1 MTLYVIHRINREELP
16 GDENLELPPMVG
28 IKVFPLRDS
37 HGEYHTID
45 AASGEEAF
53 AAVKLLWPFL
63 RFNLCVQPLTEY
75 QNDLAR
81 FATYKADRLA
91 GRIPP
96 RGKSSGLHPRST
108 ANRAGD

>member
-1 MTLYVIHRINREELP
+1 MTLYVIHRLNREELP
-16 GDENLELPPMVG
+16 GDESLSLPPQIG

-37 HGEYHTID
+37 HGDYHLID
-45 AASGEEAF
+45 ATSGEDAF
-53 AAVKLLWPFL
+53 ASVKLLWPFL
-63 RFNLCVQPLTEY
+63 HFNLCVQPLSEY

-96 RGKSSGLHPRST
+96 RGKSSGILLRPATSSK
-108 ANRAGD
+108 GD